1 MKLKICAERRSG
13 LERFSAKVGS
23 RHTRSVYEPQKMRF
37 YIAKV
42 GLMTREVSPRQ
53 SKLRNRRA
61 IQTSDICSTLDSARN
76 NETRR
81 LLETLNERFRLPDEF
96 LKPGLRIDRDV
107 VLSRSLLEDY
117 GRSFQ
122 TQLRD
127 LDKRLFDAKQVFE
140 HIKTSGASWTDA
152 IRFATE
158 RGESPFASH
167 VIEASLA
174 WRVSTEA
181 LTERFGVLNLTN
193 SHPRLAQRLVQPSWI
208 FTSFSNRT
216 FKRLQ
221 EETSEREQN
230 VLTGSL
236 ILAEDQL
243 IDAATTLE
251 TTVVVPIDGETS
263 SRPSIYNNFGV
274 QQQDLL
280 ANVGMTVRPEP
291 EQLRELS
298 PAAQLIARSRR
309 CVSLV
314 AYCNKANCLR
324 GGKDIFKPT
333 TRFVEACNDLPWIVA
348 QDQHTL
354 ANFVESLYFILY
366 EAAGAR
372 ELRFMTQGF
381 MGIDDCDAV
390 MSVKFLR
397 NKWLSHDPDHG
408 SEGDVRRT
416 WRDLSECLNQL
427 GIAKMPLTA
436 ADFMH
441 LQRRVLEEVEAF
453 LEQLVSRINESDS
466 LSS

>member
-1 MKLKICAERRSG
+1 
-13 LERFSAKVGS
+13 
-23 RHTRSVYEPQKMRF
+23 
-37 YIAKV
+37 
-42 GLMTREVSPRQ
+42 
-53 SKLRNRRA
+53 
-61 IQTSDICSTLDSARN
+61 
-76 NETRR
+76 
-81 LLETLNERFRLPDEF
+81 
-96 LKPGLRIDRDV
+96 
-107 VLSRSLLEDY
+107 
-117 GRSFQ
+117 
-122 TQLRD
+122 
-127 LDKRLFDAKQVFE
+127 
-140 HIKTSGASWTDA
+140 
-152 IRFATE
+152 
-158 RGESPFASH
+158 
-167 VIEASLA
+167 
-174 WRVSTEA
+174 
-181 LTERFGVLNLTN
+181 
-193 SHPRLAQRLVQPSWI
+193 VQPSRI

-243 IDAATTLE
+243 IDAAATCE

-263 SRPSIYNNFGV
+263 SPPSIYNNFGV

-280 ANVGMTVRPEP
+280 ANMGVTVRPQP
-291 EQLRELS
+291 EQLLELS